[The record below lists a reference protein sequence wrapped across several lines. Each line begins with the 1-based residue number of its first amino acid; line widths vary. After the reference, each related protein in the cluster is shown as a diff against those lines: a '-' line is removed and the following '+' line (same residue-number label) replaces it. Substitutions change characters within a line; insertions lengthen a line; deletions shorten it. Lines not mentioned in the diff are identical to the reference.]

1 MRFTSA
7 TTSIPGVSFPK
18 GDDMARRRLQKS
30 GDLYQQGGWWKLRWR
45 EDQIDSQN
53 QVVRGWSKPAW
64 IGPSDGPGHLTKKQA
79 ERIAWENF
87 LSRLDQNNRVPQ
99 SIMTVQQFV
108 DRKFLPK
115 HVALL
120 KKSGRIHYDTV
131 LKHIM
136 PTLGTMRLRDVSS
149 DNLQGIA
156 AATLREGYS
165 VQTVRL
171 AKNAASAIFLEAIEK
186 HW

>member
-7 TTSIPGVSFPK
+7 TTSIPGVLFPK

-136 PTLGTMRLRDVSS
+136 PTLGTMRLRDVSKRRICRG
-149 DNLQGIA
+149 LP
-156 AATLREGYS
+156 R
-165 VQTVRL
+165 
-171 AKNAASAIFLEAIEK
+171 SA
-186 HW
+186 